1 MSLIDTLKSRS
12 RSYSSKHDVNIR
24 IKEIGE
30 AGSQP
35 IIVLLFYGFFTESDP
50 KESMDSA
57 VETIMGAENYSEFTE
72 RYLDNP
78 WMRVVITNFDKLRD
92 DNHYVESNHFSDCIA
107 KKYRLYLNTSNLYY
121 ISGGYDAPNP
131 WNHMLCIVADYIKE
145 GHNDFIETSLDNP
158 WEHIVITNFNDLPNS
173 L

>member
-1 MSLIDTLKSRS
+1 M
-12 RSYSSKHDVNIR
+12 HDVSIR
-24 IKEIGE
+24 IKEIGG

-35 IIVLLFYGFFTESDP
+35 IIVVLFFGFFTESDP

-57 VETIMGAENYSEFTE
+57 VETVMKTENYAEFTE

-92 DNHYVESNHFSDCIA
+92 DNHYVESIHFDECIA
-107 KKYRLYLNTSNLYY
+107 NKYSLYLNTSNLYY
-121 ISGGYDAPNP
+121 ISGGFDSPHP
-131 WNHMLCIVADYIKE
+131 WDYMFYVIAEHIKE